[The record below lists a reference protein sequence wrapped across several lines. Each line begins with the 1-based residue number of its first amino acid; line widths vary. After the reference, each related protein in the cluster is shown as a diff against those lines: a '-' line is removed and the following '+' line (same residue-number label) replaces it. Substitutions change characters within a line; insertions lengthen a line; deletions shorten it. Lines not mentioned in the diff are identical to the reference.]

1 MPVIDEGG
9 SLILS
14 NATNDIFA
22 VQVLHDKVEQA
33 NHTEPPL
40 PTVPNKD
47 FKQSGTIKAIT
58 YGIKPN
64 EIQVRLTNLQDGFD
78 GNYSKPLAIDLNAW
92 AREFYL
98 EANAHLMVPKDSDHM
113 SVRNSSIDVLEGVI
127 LNITEMN
134 LAGSVPLCQLSNQD
148 LNNTRRWFNWT
159 TSMEDNPDDDHKQT
173 NDTEVV
179 VPLPTKNSKTNETLV
194 NLLNMT
200 TPGDTKP
207 KVAADLS

>member
-1 MPVIDEGG
+1 MPVIDDGG

-33 NHTEPPL
+33 NQTEPPP

-47 FKQSGTIKAIT
+47 FKQSGTLKTIT

-64 EIQVRLTNLQDGFD
+64 EIQVRLTNLDDNFD

-98 EANAHLMVPKDSDHM
+98 EANAHLMVPKDSEHM
-113 SVRNSSIDVLEGVI
+113 ADRNSSIDVLEGVM

-134 LAGSVPLCQLSNQD
+134 IAGSIPICQLTNNHT
-148 LNNTRRWFNWT
+148 NNTLRWFNWT
-159 TSMEDNPDDDHKQT
+159 TSEEDNPEGMKAVSEDH
-173 NDTEVV
+173 DYV
-179 VPLPTKNSKTNETLV
+179 VPLPTKNKKSNETLV
-194 NLLNMT
+194 DFLFNNAT
-200 TPGDTKP
+200 
-207 KVAADLS
+207 ADGKNSSKTAG